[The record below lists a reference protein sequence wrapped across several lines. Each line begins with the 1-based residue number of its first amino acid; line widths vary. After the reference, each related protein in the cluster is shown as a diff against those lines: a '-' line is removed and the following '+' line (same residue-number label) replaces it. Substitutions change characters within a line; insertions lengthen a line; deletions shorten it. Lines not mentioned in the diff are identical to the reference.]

1 MFHGTVTE
9 ELTSHEEWS
18 HYNDNIIEDQKDFV
32 FVKFNGLH
40 LKSME
45 NLQSCIS
52 LRVCIFSNNF
62 ITDIHPLQSCSK
74 LIKLDLHGNQ
84 GATYEDEIDNI
95 KYTISKINEILAHTS
110 PVLIVQRWIRGFL
123 VRKSLRPLFLHRRH
137 HPKIIREY
145 EAKWIYVTETHEDK
159 LIRDVVYQPETNI
172 KANLAHWKYDKQKL
186 WVNFH

>member
-18 HYNDNIIEDQKDFV
+18 HYNDNIREDQKDFV

-52 LRVCIFSNNF
+52 LKVCIFSNNF
-62 ITDIHPLQSCSK
+62 ITDINPLQSCTK

-84 GATYEDEIDNI
+84 VRNKLLFISRYVYILYTTY
-95 KYTISKINEILAHTS
+95 Y
-110 PVLIVQRWIRGFL
+110 VLYIYYIIIVIH
-123 VRKSLRPLFLHRRH
+123 V
-137 HPKIIREY
+137 
-145 EAKWIYVTETHEDK
+145 
-159 LIRDVVYQPETNI
+159 
-172 KANLAHWKYDKQKL
+172 
-186 WVNFH
+186 